1 MVKSMGSDVL
11 FDLTQLT
18 VEYESTSQGLLRPKS
33 MYYERYDTTLLERI
47 ALQNKIAEYFDF
59 NIRFSKRDDKN
70 RAIIYLN

>member
-1 MVKSMGSDVL
+1 MVKSMGYDVSL
-11 FDLTQLT
+11 KFTQPT

-59 NIRFSKRDDKN
+59 NIRFSKSDDRN
-70 RAIIYLN
+70 RAILCMN